1 MLADRRE
8 QQAPPISQS
17 SSLSLSFVR
26 LTPRHTD
33 HFCAVKPGRKHAA
46 KRKEKVYN
54 TSLAL
59 MKGGWNTVIF
69 YFLNSVSLS
78 LCYLFSVFFI
88 CQTFD

>member
-1 MLADRRE
+1 MLADHRE

-17 SSLSLSFVR
+17 SSPSLCFER

-33 HFCAVKPGRKHAA
+33 HFCAVKPGRKRGA

-59 MKGGWNTVIF
+59 MTT
-69 YFLNSVSLS
+69 
-78 LCYLFSVFFI
+78 LFHL
-88 CQTFD
+88 